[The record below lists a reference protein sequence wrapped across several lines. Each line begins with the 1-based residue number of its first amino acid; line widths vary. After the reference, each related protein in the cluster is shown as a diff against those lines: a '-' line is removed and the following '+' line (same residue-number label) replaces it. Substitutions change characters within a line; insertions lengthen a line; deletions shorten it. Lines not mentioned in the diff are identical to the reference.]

1 MKFQVKIQNK
11 NFNVTIENIDCNPII
26 ADVDGEQVE
35 VWLDEEKETIAATT
49 SKNEIT
55 PKNESAPQPT
65 TVENTSGDIKAPIP
79 GVIIDILVKPGE
91 EVTIGQEVCILEAMK
106 MKNSIRANRKGTVED
121 ILVKPGDQVAHNQV
135 LIQFKK

>member
-49 SKNEIT
+49 STKEIT
-55 PKNESAPQPT
+55 SKNESTPQPT
-65 TVENTSGDIKAPIP
+65 AVENTSRDIKAPIP

-121 ILVKPGDQVAHNQV
+121 ILVKPNDQVAHNQV